1 MARQLRQEHPG
12 AVYHV
17 TSRGN
22 ARGPLFLDAEDELRF
37 LGLLERV
44 VTSHSWLC
52 HAYCLM
58 GNHFHLVV
66 ETPQANLARGMR
78 RLNSEYAQGFNGRYG
93 RVGHVFQGR
102 YKAVLIEKST
112 HLLEVCR
119 YVVLNPV
126 RAGLCAGPEDWAASS
141 YRATVGMAPPER
153 FLTVDW
159 VLSQFSV
166 RRERA
171 RERYRTF
178 VAEGSRAHPW
188 GDLRGAIYLGDE
200 RFAVERS
207 APHERIP
214 EVARAQWK
222 PVRRP
227 LADVFRAHGDRAV
240 AVAYRDEGYTMAE
253 IAEYLAVH
261 YATVSRRLRR
271 LEQRA

>member
-1 MARQLRQEHPG
+1 M
-12 AVYHV
+12 

-22 ARGPLFLDAEDELRF
+22 AGSPLFLDAEDELRF
-37 LGLLERV
+37 LGLVERV
-44 VTSHSWLC
+44 VRSHSWIC

-66 ETPQANLARGMR
+66 ETPQPNLARGMR
-78 RLNSEYAQGFNGRYG
+78 RLNSSYAQGFNGRYG

-102 YKAVLIEKST
+102 YKAVLIEKDA

-126 RAGLCAGPEDWAASS
+126 RAGLCARPEHWPTSS
-141 YRATVGMAPPER
+141 YRATAGIGLPEG

-159 VLSQFSV
+159 VLSQFSE

-171 RERYRTF
+171 RERYRAF
-178 VAEGSRAHPW
+178 VAEGNGAGPW
-188 GDLRGAIYLGDE
+188 GELRGAIYLGGE
-200 RFAVERS
+200 RFAARRS
-207 APHERIP
+207 APNQRIP
-214 EVARAQWK
+214 EVPRAQWR

-227 LADVFRAHGDRAV
+227 LADLFRAHGDRAV

-253 IAEYLAVH
+253 IADYLAVH

-271 LEQRA
+271 LEQQG